1 MPRQSGQIDQR
12 KSEDILD
19 AAAEVFSERGLEG
32 PVEEIARRAG
42 VSKQTVYNHY
52 GSKEELL
59 RALFDRR
66 RELVME
72 PLGHAHDDEPLED
85 RLTDYIARIA
95 DAYLGADRRSVLRS
109 AIAAATTRPEIGTM
123 VYDAGPKLG
132 RQKLAAFLALESAA
146 GRLTIE
152 DADEAAD
159 FLFGMAAGAI
169 LLRMMLDAPLER
181 RPEKVAARAREC
193 ARRFLRAYA
202 PTPSDRV

>member
-1 MPRQSGQIDQR
+1 MPRQSGQIDLR

-19 AAAEVFSERGLEG
+19 AAAEVFSERGLEA

-52 GSKEELL
+52 KSKEVLL

-72 PLGHAHDDEPLED
+72 PLGGAHDEEPLED
-85 RLTDYIARIA
+85 RLADYVLRIVE
-95 DAYLGADRRSVLRS
+95 AYLGVGHRSVLRS
-109 AIAAATTRPEIGTM
+109 AIAAATTRPEIGVM
-123 VYDAGPKLG
+123 VYEAGPRLG
-132 RQKLAAFLALESAA
+132 RQKLAAFLAMEAAA
-146 GRLTIE
+146 GRIAIT

-159 FLFGMAAGAI
+159 FLFGMAAGSI
-169 LLRMMLDAPLER
+169 LLRVMLDAPTER
-181 RPEKVAARAREC
+181 GPAKIRARAREC

-202 PTPSDRV
+202 PA

>member
-12 KSEDILD
+12 KSEHILD

-72 PLGHAHDDEPLED
+72 PLGKAHDDEPLED
-85 RLTDYIARIA
+85 RLADYLLRIV
-95 DAYLGADRRSVLRS
+95 DVYLGAGHRSVLRS
-109 AIAAATTRPEIGTM
+109 AIAAATTRPEIGAM
-123 VYDAGPKLG
+123 VYDAGPRLG
-132 RQKLAAFLALESAA
+132 RQKLAAFLVAENAA
-146 GRLTIE
+146 GRLAIE
-152 DADEAAD
+152 NADEAAD
-159 FLFGMAAGAI
+159 FLFGMAAGSV
-169 LLRMMLDAPLER
+169 LLRVMLDAPVER
-181 RPEKVAARAREC
+181 RPEMIAARAREC
-193 ARRFLRAYA
+193 ARRFMRAYA
-202 PTPSDRV
+202 PV